1 MEIFIAPSGDA
12 MTVIATDNGHVE
24 AYSSWRVGPE

>member
-1 MEIFIAPSGDA
+1 MFIAPNGDE
-12 MTVIATDNGHVE
+12 MTVISSDNGHVE